1 MSRKT
6 RTIST
11 TTARHSKAM
20 ANHCMVRVDVFSGA
34 GSLMRRFWYFASRR
48 RPARLSGA
56 FLRLMLHSPCR
67 YGSAGLE
74 YSSSSLRT
82 WQTVATLC
90 PIVPNSEGESKNRQV
105 HEASASGRIRE
116 ARYVAVL
123 LREARMQRG
132 APIVTW
138 RTRPS
143 GKRGEA
149 SLTRSHE
156 GASDR
161 D

>member
-1 MSRKT
+1 ML
-6 RTIST
+6 
-11 TTARHSKAM
+11 
-20 ANHCMVRVDVFSGA
+20 RVDVFSGA
-34 GSLMRRFWYFASRR
+34 GSLMRRFWYLVSRR
-48 RPARLSGA
+48 RPDLLSGA
-56 FLRLMLHSPCR
+56 FLRLMLHSLCR
-67 YGSAGLE
+67 YVSAGLE
-74 YSSSSLRT
+74 YYGSSIRN

-90 PIVPNSEGESKNRQV
+90 PIVPNSEGYSKNRQG
-105 HEASASGRIRE
+105 HEALASGIIRE
-116 ARYVAVL
+116 SRYFAVL

-132 APIVTW
+132 APIVKW